1 MKKLKYTMILILIPL
16 LFFGQ
21 EKSDSILKT
30 DNEILVYVFSKSKI
44 TLNGEKIS
52 IPKLDKYLRWN
63 QVQNAKIGTLKP
75 TPIKVF
81 PTFEKVVKLMKKYKV
96 KAEWYS
102 DPEFQKPFFDD

>member
-1 MKKLKYTMILILIPL
+1 MKKLKYTIILILTPL

-44 TLNGEKIS
+44 TMNGEKIS
-52 IPKLDKYLRWN
+52 ISKLDKYVRLN

-75 TPIKVF
+75 TPLKVF
-81 PTFEKVVKLMKKYKV
+81 PTFEKVVMLMKKHKV